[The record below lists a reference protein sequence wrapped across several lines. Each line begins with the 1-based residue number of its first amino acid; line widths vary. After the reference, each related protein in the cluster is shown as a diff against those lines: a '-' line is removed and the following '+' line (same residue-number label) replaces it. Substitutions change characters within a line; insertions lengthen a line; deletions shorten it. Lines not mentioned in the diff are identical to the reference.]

1 MHTLLDRSRLR
12 TLSESGQTLV
22 ELLVMMAILMTI
34 LVAVTDALI
43 SGTHA
48 ETNVEHRLNTQSGLR
63 LALTRMRQDVHCA
76 YDVQSVDYN
85 ATNQGF
91 TLSLTEFYN
100 TCKAVDSSGSSS
112 SKVQLLWCTVP
123 ATAGSTT
130 VYNLYR
136 GNTTCDATSQ
146 LIATNLVAPAAGWPT
161 NSLASSATSWNGNI
175 WPDAGTCTTDYLK
188 VLPIDMAVNSD
199 QTGTPNGAYEL
210 KDAIALRNSTRC
222 GTTSGGTSGTQARP
236 ALSMSVPLAMI
247 VNTTMAA
254 SSMVATLSGSNNPS
268 SQITIYRTTAP
279 SASAPSTCTGGS
291 WTTVGT
297 ANVTADGNF
306 TPSGGGFTPT
316 AVGNYWWYAS
326 FAADTND
333 KAANTPCPSAVETI
347 VAASKSSPTLT
358 ISAPAVG
365 TTGIAIQASSISV
378 TISGSLGAS
387 GPITIYAYLG
397 ASNPA
402 SCPGGAGWTTVG
414 TLTPSGDGTYNPSVG
429 IASPATGNYWW
440 YASYAGD
447 STNNSKTTA
456 CSSLM
461 TKTAV
466 AAFSGSVT
474 SATMLDTDHDGKV
487 DEIDVL
493 FSVPVSCTASCTDGW
508 TVSNIPS
515 GGTLSS
521 VTTSSNTAKLMIT
534 EGPGAA
540 DTSVGTLTVSLAAP
554 GGIKDAAGHYA
565 SFASTIPVDGAGAG
579 AHEPRLAPERRYRRQ
594 RQDGGGRQAGAHL
607 QRSRHRTDFQ
617 PRSCREPWE
626 QRQRV
631 TLNIVGFTTTADTG
645 SSGYVSSK
653 STNVTSTGAAA
664 LSAGNTTV
672 TITLGAIGGTGTA
685 ATSSGT
691 LVFNQT
697 GTTLKDAAG
706 NTASPDP
713 HHCVDLQAL
722 LGAKRPR
729 TSRPRRSRVGG

>member
-12 TLSESGQTLV
+12 TRSESGQTLV

-91 TLSLTEFYN
+91 TLSLTEFFN

-136 GNTTCDATSQ
+136 GNTTCDSTSQ
-146 LIATNLVAPAAGWPT
+146 LIATNLVAPAGGWPT

-247 VNTTMAA
+247 VNTTMAP
-254 SSMVATLSGSNNPS
+254 SSMVATLNGSNNPS

-279 SASAPSTCTGGS
+279 SASAPSTCSGGS

-306 TPSGGGFTPT
+306 NPSGGGFTPT

-347 VAASKSSPTLT
+347 VAASKASPTLT
-358 ISAPAVG
+358 VSAPAVG

-456 CSSLM
+456 CSAAM
-461 TKTAV
+461 TKTTV

-521 VTTSSNTAKLMIT
+521 VTTSSNTAKLMIA

-565 SFASTIPVDGAGAG
+565 SFASTIPVDGAGPVIMSLVSLQSGGTAG
-579 AHEPRLAPERRYRRQ
+579 NGKME
-594 RQDGGGRQAGAHL
+594 AGDKLVLTYSEAVTGL
-607 QRSRHRTDFQ
+607 TFNPAVTENR
-617 PRSCREPWE
+617 PNNGN
-626 QRQRV
+626 V

-645 SSGYVSSK
+645 TNGYVSSK
-653 STNVTSTGAAA
+653 STNLTATGAAA

-685 ATSSGT
+685 AASNGA

-697 GTTLKDAAG
+697 GTTIKDAAG
-706 NTASPDP
+706 NAAAGTFTTPSAFK
-713 HHCVDLQAL
+713 LF
-722 LGAKRPR
+722 
-729 TSRPRRSRVGG
+729 